1 MTAREF
7 VPTKVH
13 LVGAVG
19 LYTVTDV
26 FSAVGK
32 TLGTRVK
39 RVPDGEPGG
48 RRLWISWQYPLL
60 RANPNLRPD
69 PEPDRQSATGFKIL
83 CAAEG
88 VPDEDIHFGELGY
101 AREAR
106 ASYLDFVNA
115 RASGELPPDVR
126 FQVSLPTPLAVV
138 HPFCSKRDLFAIE
151 RAYEAAML
159 REVAEICRAIPHSDL
174 CIQWDVC
181 IEMVM
186 WDGRFAGYMPP
197 FDDPESEIIDRLV
210 RICQAVPA
218 DVELGFHLC
227 YGDWEA
233 KHFIEPL
240 DGEKMT
246 SLANAIAAHVRRPIA
261 YFHMPV
267 PIERDDEDFFRPM
280 EDLKL
285 PAGTELYLGCVHDA
299 DGIEGAKR
307 RIDVARRYVPDF
319 GIASECGLGRCK
331 TPEVV
336 SRILQVHAD
345 ASEAPDD
352 G

>member
-19 LYTVTDV
+19 LDTVPDV
-26 FSAVGK
+26 LSAVGK
-32 TLGTRVK
+32 TLGAWVK

-60 RANPNLRPD
+60 RANPSLRPD
-69 PEPDRQSATGFKIL
+69 PEPDRQSATGFLIL

-88 VPDEDIHFGELGY
+88 VSRDDIHFGELGY

-106 ASYLDFVNA
+106 ASYMDFVRA
-115 RASGELPPDVR
+115 RESGDLPPDVR

-138 HPFCSKRDLFAIE
+138 HAFCSKRDLFAIE
-151 RAYEAAML
+151 RAYEEAML
-159 REVAEICRAIPHSDL
+159 NEVAEICKAIPDNDL

-186 WDGRFAGYMPP
+186 WDGRFAGYLPP
-197 FDDPESEIIDRLV
+197 FDDPETEIIDRLM
-210 RICQAVPA
+210 RISEVIPM
-218 DVELGFHLC
+218 DVEVGYHLC

-240 DGEKMT
+240 DGERMT

-267 PIERDDEDFFRPM
+267 PIERDDENFFRPKA
-280 EDLKL
+280 ELCL
-285 PAGTELYLGCVHDA
+285 PEGTELYLGCVHEA
-299 DGIEGAKR
+299 DGIEGTTR
-307 RIDVARRYVPDF
+307 RIESARRYVPEF
-319 GIASECGLGRCK
+319 GVASECGLGRCK
-331 TPEVV
+331 TPEMV
-336 SRILQVHAD
+336 SKILAVHAGV
-345 ASEAPDD
+345 STPPDD